1 MQNNDKPN
9 TQPELPSAAA
19 KKPRLAPLRAWWN
32 TAWDEGGALY
42 AHWEDIRRA
51 RHAGWH
57 GMAHWIKALLGLT
70 GACAVIILLDTTA
83 DIVSAVARHLT
94 DAAPTP
100 ATSSGF
106 WAVVDNPVR
115 TFIAQH
121 TGAGLAVTAP
131 AVYAAWQAA
140 GLFGLVGGFFY
151 STGARI
157 TFTIWGCASV
167 AMIWS
172 ATPADS
178 RVVATGIAVLAWTAA
193 SALAL
198 RGLSLRPVV
207 HNHNAAPVFQP
218 EFRPELHIHAT
229 IPAPAGPGDDTP
241 DNVRQLQQR

>member
-121 TGAGLAVTAP
+121 TGGKPRRHRPRRLRRLAGGRSVRTGRRLLLQHRSP
-131 AVYAAWQAA
+131 HHLHDL
-140 GLFGLVGGFFY
+140 GLRIRCHDLV
-151 STGARI
+151 R
-157 TFTIWGCASV
+157 
-167 AMIWS
+167 
-172 ATPADS
+172 D
-178 RVVATGIAVLAWTAA
+178 
-193 SALAL
+193 
-198 RGLSLRPVV
+198 
-207 HNHNAAPVFQP
+207 
-218 EFRPELHIHAT
+218 
-229 IPAPAGPGDDTP
+229 PG
-241 DNVRQLQQR
+241 